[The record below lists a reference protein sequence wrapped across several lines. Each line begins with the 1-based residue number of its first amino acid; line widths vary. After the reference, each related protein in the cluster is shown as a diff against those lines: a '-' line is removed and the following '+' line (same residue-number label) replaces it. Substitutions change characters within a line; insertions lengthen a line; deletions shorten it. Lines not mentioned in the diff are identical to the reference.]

1 MTDESHT
8 DEPSAPE
15 EGQPATPEPATEEAS
30 ASPMSMGDFT
40 SDQGMVA
47 LGGLILIAVWLIF
60 DVIIEEYGVPREA
73 LLLAATAVIL
83 PRLNRE
89 SVATV
94 HPLPILMKMIG
105 YGLGLLGVFVIVEEV
120 VGGVLGGDAG
130 TVIGALL
137 AYAGYVV
144 AFMGARSI
152 EA

>member
-8 DEPSAPE
+8 DEPSAPG
-15 EGQPATPEPATEEAS
+15 EGQPTTPEPAMEESS

-60 DVIIEEYGVPREA
+60 DVIIEEYGVPRAA

-94 HPLPILMKMIG
+94 LPLPILMKMIG

-120 VGGVLGGDAG
+120 VGGVLGRDAG
-130 TVIGALL
+130 TQGPSSVRFWPMPATSLL
-137 AYAGYVV
+137 SWGQDQ
-144 AFMGARSI
+144 
-152 EA
+152 

>member
-15 EGQPATPEPATEEAS
+15 EGQPSMPEPAAEEAS
-30 ASPMSMGDFT
+30 TSPMSMGDF
-40 SDQGMVA
+40 SSNEGMVA

-60 DVIIEEYGVPREA
+60 DVIIEEYGVPRAA

-120 VGGVLGGDAG
+120 VGGVLGRDAG
-130 TVIGALL
+130 TIIGALL

-144 AFMGARSI
+144 AFIGARSI

>member
-8 DEPSAPE
+8 DKPSAPG
-15 EGQPATPEPATEEAS
+15 EGQPTTPEPAMEESS

-60 DVIIEEYGVPREA
+60 DVIIEEYGVPRA
-73 LLLAATAVIL
+73 TLLLAATAVIL

-94 HPLPILMKMIG
+94 LPLPILMKMIG

-120 VGGVLGGDAG
+120 VGGVLGRDAG
-130 TVIGALL
+130 TIIGALL